1 MLSGDSV
8 DLKKAFLILV
18 ILSFSLNVFANEAP
32 PAAVGGKGE
41 AKQPGDDK
49 GLPEWVMIEAQI
61 ATLESKIGAKE
72 ENIKKII
79 EEKKKISDDSPKAKE
94 LIDALISEHNE
105 MKKYVSDYEKQ
116 RTLLK
121 FRFPERG
128 IKADRKYQRKE
139 MKSLEAM
146 EDEFSLEGK
155 LNKNIRKM
163 RRQFPKANQVAQ
175 PETEEDVRKP
185 ASDSVDEAKSI
196 ILQK

>member
-8 DLKKAFLILV
+8 DLKKVFLILLV
-18 ILSFSLNVFANEAP
+18 LSVGMKVFANEAP
-32 PAAVGGKGE
+32 PAAAGHGE
-41 AKQPGDDK
+41 AKQPADDK
-49 GLPEWVMIEAQI
+49 GLPEWVMIEAKI

-72 ENIKKII
+72 ENIKRII

-105 MKKYVSDYEKQ
+105 MRKYVSDYEKQ

-175 PETEEDVRKP
+175 PETEDDIRKP
-185 ASDSVDEAKSI
+185 ASDSIDEAKSI

>member
-1 MLSGDSV
+1 M
-8 DLKKAFLILV
+8 DLKKVFLILIV
-18 ILSFSLNVFANEAP
+18 FSFGLNVAANEGA
-32 PAAVGGKGE
+32 PAAAAGKGE
-41 AKQPGDDK
+41 SKQPGDDK

-72 ENIKKII
+72 ESIKKII
-79 EEKKKISDDSPKAKE
+79 EEKKKIADDSPKAKE
-94 LIDALISEHNE
+94 LVDTLISEHNE

-163 RRQFPKANQVAQ
+163 RKQFPKANQAAV

-185 ASDSVDEAKSI
+185 SSESIDEAKSI

>member
-1 MLSGDSV
+1 M
-8 DLKKAFLILV
+8 DLKKAILILML
-18 ILSFSLNVFANEAP
+18 LSFGFNVFAKEAP
-32 PAAVGGKGE
+32 AAGGKAEG
-41 AKQPGDDK
+41 KSGDDK

-72 ENIKKII
+72 ESIKKII

-94 LIDALISEHNE
+94 MVDLLVSEHNE

-163 RRQFPKANQVAQ
+163 RKQFPKANQVAQ
-175 PETEEDVRKP
+175 PEGEEDVRKP
-185 ASDSVDEAKSI
+185 SSESIDEAKSI

>member
-1 MLSGDSV
+1 M
-8 DLKKAFLILV
+8 DLKKVFLILIV
-18 ILSFSLNVFANEAP
+18 FSYGLNVAANEGA
-32 PAAVGGKGE
+32 PAAAAGKGE
-41 AKQPGDDK
+41 SKQPGDDK

-72 ENIKKII
+72 ESIKKII
-79 EEKKKISDDSPKAKE
+79 EEKKKIADDSPKAKE
-94 LIDALISEHNE
+94 LVDTLISEHNE

-163 RRQFPKANQVAQ
+163 RKQFPKANQAAV

-185 ASDSVDEAKSI
+185 SSESIDEAKSI